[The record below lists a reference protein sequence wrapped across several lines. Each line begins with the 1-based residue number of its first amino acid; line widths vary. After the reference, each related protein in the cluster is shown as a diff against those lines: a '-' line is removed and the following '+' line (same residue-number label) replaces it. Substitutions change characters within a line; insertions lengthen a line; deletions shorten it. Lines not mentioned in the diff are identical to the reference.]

1 MKGTRYTE
9 EHILRIL
16 GEVEAGKAVAAVCR
30 QYAVAEAT
38 VQRWRSRY
46 KGVDQAAL
54 RRLKELEAE
63 NARLKKIVA
72 QQAVDLDAL
81 KDLLGKEW

>member
-16 GEVEAGKAVAAVCR
+16 GEVEGGRGIAAGCR

-38 VQRWRSRY
+38 VQRWRSGY
-46 KGVDQAAL
+46 KGVDQASL